1 MGAAIKGRETEVRGR
16 SVYGERGVVIDMFGI
31 DGGGEFSQRMAG
43 GDSQQV
49 PGGMREPLLG
59 PSPVII
65 FPGHGIRQIEID
77 IVLIVQPRSNP
88 IYNPSRRI
96 GIFKSTEEAVGRI
109 VMART
114 LQHTGI
120 EWVQAQDPVEL
131 VEREGFQGMGERPVA
146 GKEGHSEPGRSRHRG
161 EPGILSLPP
170 GRSITAMGKEKRAM
184 PLAQGILNQLTA
196 ITEGIVDLMG
206 NRQLMSKRAADGGLY
221 SRLCSGTGVRII
233 I

>member
-114 LQHTGI
+114 LHHTGI
-120 EWVQAQDPVEL
+120 EWVQAPDPDEL
-131 VEREGFQGMGERPVA
+131 VEREGFQAIGKTPAPPKKRPTDPA
-146 GKEGHSEPGRSRHRG
+146 PSRHH
-161 EPGILSLPP
+161 S
-170 GRSITAMGKEKRAM
+170 
-184 PLAQGILNQLTA
+184 
-196 ITEGIVDLMG
+196 
-206 NRQLMSKRAADGGLY
+206 
-221 SRLCSGTGVRII
+221 
-233 I
+233 